1 MSNVDLA
8 SKLIVLFTLRAFAPQ
23 TDILQE
29 KPMDFRAF
37 QNSLVLSIESLN
49 LFSSNIFFLYELNF
63 CTSYIAILYISLS
76 I

>member
-37 QNSLVLSIESLN
+37 QNSLVLSIESLH
-49 LFSSNIFFLYELNF
+49 
-63 CTSYIAILYISLS
+63 T
-76 I
+76 